1 MVPLTITTSTTPPY
15 SYSEYVNMSFF
26 DESYQFPTRHAE
38 RSRKKWSREKRK
50 PKSLAAS
57 FAGKMELFAWK
68 NSHLASIFYVLTTY
82 RHYKVADTMKY
93 YRKVPNTNWFAFG
106 SMYIVL
112 LFNRLPI
119 TVWFEMSVFFT
130 EVSYETETSNRFK
143 SNSMN
148 IDSKAEKFIFGIFL
162 KYFIVTS
169 GIVMSNSNR
178 GFGKRLYK
186 HWLKSEP
193 NMKL

>member
-1 MVPLTITTSTTPPY
+1 
-15 SYSEYVNMSFF
+15 
-26 DESYQFPTRHAE
+26 
-38 RSRKKWSREKRK
+38 
-50 PKSLAAS
+50 
-57 FAGKMELFAWK
+57 MELFAWK

-93 YRKVPNTNWFAFG
+93 YRKVPKTNWFAFG
-106 SMYIVL
+106 SMFIVL
-112 LFNRLPI
+112 LFNWMPI

-186 HWLKSEP
+186 H
-193 NMKL
+193 